1 MNRHRQPA
9 GHEDSTRRSSSLHRF
24 RMSGAGAAG
33 VLGGLPAPSGAR
45 RLGQMTYAQDA
56 TSQALEA
63 LVTRFGGLLRQ
74 VGRRRGLTDGE
85 AADLCQEVRIR
96 IWHAL
101 ASGERIADA
110 PASYVYRT
118 AMSAALDM
126 IRRRR
131 ARREEPLDDWR
142 ESGNPVLGGVAVAP
156 ACEGSLEEEE
166 LAQKISRL
174 VSDLA
179 EPRDVAVRMYLA
191 GYNHREIA
199 GLLGWTEAK
208 ARNLLYR
215 GLADLRAKL
224 TAVGVGPRGAVDRH

>member
-1 MNRHRQPA
+1 MNRHPPPVGYDGPSLGSA
-9 GHEDSTRRSSSLHRF
+9 STRRFRVSGAARVQGRLQSSS
-24 RMSGAGAAG
+24 GA
-33 VLGGLPAPSGAR
+33 L
-45 RLGQMTYAQDA
+45 RLGSMRYGADA
-56 TSQALEA
+56 TSNALEA

-131 ARREEPLDDWR
+131 ARREEPLEDCRD
-142 ESGNPVLGGVAVAP
+142 SGNPVLAGTAVA
-156 ACEGSLEEEE
+156 AECEGSLEEEE
-166 LAQKISRL
+166 LAEKISR
-174 VSDLA
+174 VISDLA

-199 GLLGWTEAK
+199 ALVGWTEAK

-215 GLADLRAKL
+215 GLADLRVKL